1 MLKHKFNHNINTK
14 IKLLIKNLTLS
25 NFTLDNDVLPYLQN
39 IKEEKFD
46 VNEIIKKI
54 TDNYKQKNKKII
66 KKIDLEKILQ
76 LLDKKSSL
84 KKDVDIKNLNNKFQ
98 IIQDPTKLIKPVPG
112 SKGFSTLFSD
122 RYKKFFNIILKSKL
136 NINPI
141 KIRDIDNILKNK
153 KLNTKNYT
161 FHVSGLILE
170 KESYKNSIKI
180 TLDDDTGN
188 YAFNLYEDLMIK
200 FNKNCLLDQM
210 VILKI
215 KLQDN
220 NLIVIDLE
228 PIDIPLR
235 TSNYAKNEIYTILLS
250 DIHVGSK
257 YFLEK
262 NFKLFLE
269 WVSGNLGDLE
279 IINKIGYI
287 IIAGD
292 IVDGVGIYP
301 DQKEE
306 LKIIKI
312 EEQYNYLAE
321 LLKKIPSRIKIFI
334 IPGDHD
340 ATRSALPQPAIP
352 KQYAKS
358 LYELT
363 NVTMLGN
370 PSLINLNDVNFLIF
384 HGRSLTDI
392 MTKIPGLKFNEPT
405 SHMKILLKNRHL
417 TPIYGLRT
425 PISPELQDY
434 LLINDIPDVF
444 HSGHLHTFG
453 AERYRGTWL
462 INSGC
467 WQSKTVF
474 QENVGIEPKSC
485 IIPYINLK
493 DLKVSFKNFIIDSA

>member
-1 MLKHKFNHNINTK
+1 MLKNKFNNNINTK

-25 NFTLDNDVLPYLQN
+25 NFTLDNDILPYLQN
-39 IKEEKFD
+39 IAEENFN

-54 TDNYKQKNKKII
+54 TDNYKQNNKKII
-66 KKIDLEKILQ
+66 KKVDLEKILK
-76 LLDKKSSL
+76 LIDKKYSP
-84 KKDVDIKNLNNKFQ
+84 KKEINIKNLNNKFQ
-98 IIQDPTKLIKPVPG
+98 IIQDPTKLIKPISG
-112 SKGFSTLFSD
+112 IKGFNALFND

-141 KIRDIDNILKNK
+141 KIKDIYNILKNK

-228 PIDIPLR
+228 PIDIPFR
-235 TSNYAKNEIYTILLS
+235 ISNYAKNEIYTILLS

-269 WVSGNLGDLE
+269 WVSGNLGDLD
-279 IINKIGYI
+279 IVNKIGYI

-301 DQKEE
+301 DQKDE

-312 EEQYNYLAE
+312 EEQYNYLAK
-321 LLKKIPSRIKIFI
+321 LLKTIPSHIKIFI

-352 KQYAKS
+352 NQYAKS

-434 LLINDIPDVF
+434 LLIDSIPDVF

-485 IIPYINLK
+485 VIPYINLK
-493 DLKVSFKNFIIDSA
+493 DLKVSFKNFIIDSE